1 MKSFLVIGM
10 GRFGTAVAQELTE
23 LGQEV
28 LAIDENEEDVQRVAE
43 DVTQAMQGDAQD
55 EAVLRAVG
63 VRNFDC
69 CVVAVGTDM
78 EASIL
83 ITVMLK
89 ELGAKYI
96 VAKARSAV
104 HAKVLERVGADRV
117 VLPESEMGR
126 KLAQRLA
133 HTNVVDFIGVSDEYS
148 ILEVHTPK
156 SWVGKSLVQLAVR
169 QKYKVN
175 VLAVRHG
182 ENGAL
187 DASPKPNMAIES
199 NDLLL
204 IMGENKFVDKVVEL
218 D

>member
-10 GRFGTAVAQELTE
+10 GRFGTAVAQELTA

-28 LAIDENEEDVQRVAE
+28 LALDENAEDVQRVAE
-43 DVTQAMQGDAQD
+43 NVTEVMQGDAQD
-55 EAVLRAVG
+55 EAVLRAIG

-69 CVVAVGTDM
+69 CVVAVGSDL

-89 ELGAKYI
+89 ELGAQYI
-96 VAKARSAV
+96 VAKASSAV
-104 HAKVLERVGADRV
+104 HAKVLDRVGADRV
-117 VLPESEMGR
+117 VFPESDMGR
-126 KLAQRLA
+126 KLAQRIT

-148 ILEVHTPK
+148 ILEIHAPK
-156 SWVGKSLVQLAVR
+156 SWIGKSLMQLAVR
-169 QKYKVN
+169 QKHRIN

-187 DASPKPNMAIES
+187 DVSPKPDAPLAAD
-199 NDLLL
+199 DLLL
-204 IMGENKFVDKVVEL
+204 IMGENKFVDRVVEL

>member
-28 LAIDENEEDVQRVAE
+28 LAIDENEENVQSVAE
-43 DVTQAMQGDAQD
+43 DVTQVMQGDAQD

-187 DASPKPNMAIES
+187 DASPKPNMAIEP

-204 IMGENKFVDKVVEL
+204 IIGENKFVDKVVEL

>member
-10 GRFGTAVAQELTE
+10 GRFGTAIARELTA

-43 DVTQAMQGDAQD
+43 DVTQVMQGDAQD

-126 KLAQRLA
+126 KLAQRLT
-133 HTNVVDFIGVSDEYS
+133 HTNVVDFIGVSEEYS
-148 ILEVHTPK
+148 ILEIYAPK
-156 SWVGKSLVQLAVR
+156 SWVGKSLVQLGVR
-169 QKYKVN
+169 QKHKIN

-182 ENGAL
+182 ENGGL
-187 DASPKPNMAIES
+187 DASPKPDAAIAAD
-199 NDLLL
+199 DLLL
-204 IMGENKFVDKVVEL
+204 IMGENKFVDRVVEL

>member
-28 LAIDENEEDVQRVAE
+28 LVIDENEEDVQRVAE

-187 DASPKPNMAIES
+187 DASPKPNMAIEPS
-199 NDLLL
+199 DLLL

>member
-28 LAIDENEEDVQRVAE
+28 LAIDENEENVQSVAE
-43 DVTQAMQGDAQD
+43 DVTQVMQGDAQD
-55 EAVLRAVG
+55 ETVLRAVG

-148 ILEVHTPK
+148 ILEAYAPK
-156 SWVGKSLVQLAVR
+156 SWVGKSLVQLSVR

-182 ENGAL
+182 KNGVL
-187 DASPKPNMAIES
+187 DASPKPNTAIAP

-204 IMGENKFVDKVVEL
+204 IMGENKYVDKVVEL